1 MSIEYI
7 YGFFCIIA
15 GLYFELRG
23 KKFYDI
29 FWISML
35 YLGAIIH
42 FNSIEFLGILVLTI
56 ANYMK
61 SHTKILA
68 NLGILLFITSFVISG
83 SYYALS
89 LIMYYFIALALYHGN
104 LMDGQETK
112 YLIGLSYL
120 GGFLI
125 SSSIFLDSVL
135 FVIPIPIYFLIA
147 NYKNDPSD
155 YDDLNLQSF
164 ARLATSIKKS
174 EKDIKPTDNVTCYDK
189 KSLINAGFKNKAKNP
204 YMNNLSNLNSLNN
217 TNRLE
222 NFDSNIENE
231 TNFNEDNN
239 TIHRNNENYIDI
251 SEIGELSTS
260 MKHKL
265 SYDNALLQNTQG
277 YDKKVWVTP
286 HIPFMLFITM
296 SYIIFW
302 FVKKPILFLLIDNL
316 VH

>member
-35 YLGAIIH
+35 YLGALIH
-42 FNSIEFLGILVLTI
+42 FNSIEFLGILILTL
-56 ANYMK
+56 ANYIK
-61 SHTKILA
+61 SYAKILA
-68 NLGILLFITSFVISG
+68 NLGIVLFIASFVMSG

-120 GGFLI
+120 SGFLI

-135 FVIPIPIYFLIA
+135 FVIPIPLYFLIV

-155 YDDLNLQSF
+155 YEDLSLQSF
-164 ARLATSIKKS
+164 SRLATSIKKS
-174 EKDIKPTDNVTCYDK
+174 EKDVKPTDNVVCYDK
-189 KSLINAGFKNKAKNP
+189 KSLISAGFKNKVRNP
-204 YMNNLSNLNSLNN
+204 YMNNLSNLDSLINLDSLSNLSNQGN
-217 TNRLE
+217 TNKL
-222 NFDSNIENE
+222 D
-231 TNFNEDNN
+231 NFNL
-239 TIHRNNENYIDI
+239 NNENYIDI

-265 SYDNALLQNTQG
+265 SYDNALLENSKIQ
-277 YDKKVWVTP
+277 DKKVWVTP